1 MRFGITQLLFSHM
14 LYSATRVFFYIAQ
27 LVARIYFTH
36 EKACTDELVAE
47 SKFDGNAYSNRLLGE
62 PGDTADR

>member
-1 MRFGITQLLFSHM
+1 MVYNASRL
-14 LYSATRVFFYIAQ
+14 FFYFPQ

-36 EKACTDELVAE
+36 AGACSDELAE